1 VPGRPSSLAGTVEG
15 KVKLGWLVMLAVAGG
30 LAVTL
35 QAQFM
40 GVMTD
45 RIGAIESIFITY
57 GTGGVAIGL
66 VMLAMRG
73 GNLGAWS
80 TVPWYVLTAGLLG
93 LVIVGAIGYTV
104 PRLGLVAALSL
115 FILAQFAMAAV
126 VDHFGLLG
134 AEVRPLDVSRMVG
147 LAALLIGSWLVLR

>member
-1 VPGRPSSLAGTVEG
+1 VEG
-15 KVKLGWLVMLAVAGG
+15 KAKVGWLVMLALAGG
-30 LAVTL
+30 FAVTL

-45 RIGAIESIFITY
+45 RIGTAESIFITY
-57 GTGGVAIGL
+57 GTGGVVIGL

-80 TVPWYVLTAGLLG
+80 SVPWYVLTAGVLG

-115 FILAQFAMAAV
+115 FILAQFALAAA
-126 VDHFGLLG
+126 VDHFGWLG
-134 AEVRPLDVSRMVG
+134 AEVRPLDLTRTIG
-147 LAALLIGSWLVLR
+147 LAAVLIGSWLVLR

>member
-1 VPGRPSSLAGTVEG
+1 
-15 KVKLGWLVMLAVAGG
+15 MLAVAGG

-45 RIGAIESIFITY
+45 RLGAIESIFITY

-66 VMLAMRG
+66 VMLATRG
-73 GNLGAWS
+73 GNLAAWTS
-80 TVPWYVLTAGLLG
+80 VPWYVLTSGLLG
-93 LVIVGAIGYTV
+93 LLIVGAIGYTV

-115 FILAQFAMAAV
+115 LILAQFAMASV
-126 VDHFGLLG
+126 VDHFGLFG
-134 AEVRPLDVSRMVG
+134 AEVRPFDAGRAVG
-147 LAALLIGSWLVLR
+147 LAAVLIGSWLVLR

>member
-1 VPGRPSSLAGTVEG
+1 VEG
-15 KVKLGWLVMLAVAGG
+15 KAKVGWLVMLALAGG
-30 LAVTL
+30 FAVTL

-45 RIGAIESIFITY
+45 RIGTAESIFITY

-73 GNLGAWS
+73 GNLGVWS
-80 TVPWYVLTAGLLG
+80 SVPWYVLTAGLLG

-115 FILAQFAMAAV
+115 FILAQFALAAL
-126 VDHFGLLG
+126 VDHFGWLG
-134 AEVRPLDVSRMVG
+134 AEVRPLDKTRAVG
-147 LAALLIGSWLVLR
+147 LAAVLIGSWLVLR

>member
-1 VPGRPSSLAGTVEG
+1 
-15 KVKLGWLVMLAVAGG
+15 MLAVAGG

-45 RIGAIESIFITY
+45 RLGAVEPYLPSFILGAIESIFITY

-73 GNLGAWS
+73 GNLAAWS
-80 TVPWYVLTAGLLG
+80 SVPWYVLTSGLLG
-93 LVIVGAIGYTV
+93 LLIVGAIGYTV

-115 FILAQFAMAAV
+115 FILAQFAMASGRRPFRPVRCRGAAV
-126 VDHFGLLG
+126 
-134 AEVRPLDVSRMVG
+134 
-147 LAALLIGSWLVLR
+147 

>member
-1 VPGRPSSLAGTVEG
+1 VEG
-15 KVKLGWLVMLAVAGG
+15 KAKVGWLVMLALAGG
-30 LAVTL
+30 FAVTL

-45 RIGAIESIFITY
+45 RIGTAESIFITY

-66 VMLAMRG
+66 VILAMRG

-80 TVPWYVLTAGLLG
+80 SVPWYVLTAGLLG

-115 FILAQFAMAAV
+115 FILAQFALAAL
-126 VDHFGLLG
+126 VDHFGWLG
-134 AEVRPLDVSRMVG
+134 AEVRPLDLTRAVG
-147 LAALLIGSWLVLR
+147 LAAVLIGSWLVLR

>member
-1 VPGRPSSLAGTVEG
+1 MEG
-15 KVKLGWLVMLAVAGG
+15 KAKVGWLVMLALAGG
-30 LAVTL
+30 FAVTL

-45 RIGAIESIFITY
+45 RIGTAESIFITY

-80 TVPWYVLTAGLLG
+80 SVPWYVLTAGLLG

-115 FILAQFAMAAV
+115 FILAQFALAAV
-126 VDHFGLLG
+126 VDHFGWFG
-134 AEVRPLDVSRMVG
+134 AEVRPLDLTRAVG
-147 LAALLIGSWLVLR
+147 LAAVLIGSWLVLR

>member
-1 VPGRPSSLAGTVEG
+1 VEG
-15 KVKLGWLVMLAVAGG
+15 KAKVGWLVMLALAGG
-30 LAVTL
+30 FAVTL

-45 RIGAIESIFITY
+45 RIGTAESIFITY

-66 VMLAMRG
+66 MMLAMRG

-80 TVPWYVLTAGLLG
+80 LVPWYVLTAGLLG

-115 FILAQFAMAAV
+115 FILAQFALAAL
-126 VDHFGLLG
+126 VDQFGWLG
-134 AEVRPLDVSRMVG
+134 AEVRPLDKTRAVG
-147 LAALLIGSWLVLR
+147 LAAVLIGSWLVLR

>member
-1 VPGRPSSLAGTVEG
+1 MEG
-15 KVKLGWLVMLAVAGG
+15 KENVGWLVMLAVAGG

-45 RIGAIESIFITY
+45 RLGAVESIFITY

-73 GNLGAWS
+73 GNLAAWTS
-80 TVPWYVLTAGLLG
+80 VPWYVLTAGLLG
-93 LVIVGAIGYTV
+93 LLIVGAIGYTV

-115 FILAQFAMAAV
+115 LILAQFAMASV
-126 VDHFGLLG
+126 VDHFGLFG
-134 AEVRPLDVSRMVG
+134 AEVRPFDMSRAVG
-147 LAALLIGSWLVLR
+147 LAAVLIGSWLVLR